1 VVSPDVE
8 TLWRRYEGY
17 LEGKEPIS
25 SMANFCLTLVKQR
38 GSGRKGAAK
47 LLGIA
52 FDVLR
57 KLDELAA
64 TKGDEKTARK
74 VPRGG
79 FTSYTPREVRW
90 MEAAVR
96 AIIRRL
102 GELPAGRDGQPT
114 VTIADLPALRPKIS

>member
-1 VVSPDVE
+1 MVSPDVE

-79 FTSYTPREVRW
+79 FTSYTPPGSQ
-90 MEAAVR
+90 MDGGSR
-96 AIIRRL
+96 ARHHS
-102 GELPAGRDGQPT
+102 PT
-114 VTIADLPALRPKIS
+114 WGTPGGA